1 MKEKGFVFQG
11 VVTCGKI
18 NMWGKLIENE
28 DDFNNKFLCVCAN
41 PSWCLLSISSGKF
54 VLFLEEK
61 REGST
66 SQKEICVL
74 LLGR

>member
-11 VVTCGKI
+11 MVTWGKV

-41 PSWCLLSISSGKF
+41 PS
-54 VLFLEEK
+54 
-61 REGST
+61 
-66 SQKEICVL
+66 
-74 LLGR
+74 